1 MKQLTDHWNEKS
13 EKETIQKQHDLDK
26 LKLNRAKDLEKYQS
40 LAKTV
45 RLLRVFSYLSFNHL
59 NRKLFGILV

>member
-45 RLLRVFSYLSFNHL
+45 RLLRVFSNLSFNHL
-59 NRKLFGILV
+59 NRKLFDILV

>member
-1 MKQLTDHWNEKS
+1 MKQLTDFWNEKS
-13 EKETIQKQHDLDK
+13 EKETIQKQQDLDK

-45 RLLRVFSYLSFNHL
+45 IF
-59 NRKLFGILV
+59 

>member
-45 RLLRVFSYLSFNHL
+45 RFQS
-59 NRKLFGILV
+59 LFLFML